1 MIEAPERYD
10 GLLLVMLL
18 KNCWGEYEKIM
29 VAAREKKDELARK
42 SCFAARTKII

>member
-29 VAAREKKDELARK
+29 VAAREKKRRARGEELFYCK
-42 SCFAARTKII
+42 N